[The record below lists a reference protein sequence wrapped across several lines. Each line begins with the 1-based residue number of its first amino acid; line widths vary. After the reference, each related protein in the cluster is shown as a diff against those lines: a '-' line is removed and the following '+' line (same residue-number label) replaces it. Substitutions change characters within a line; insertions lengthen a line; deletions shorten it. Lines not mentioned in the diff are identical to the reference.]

1 MNNNNLNS
9 LRGQRSTPIVV
20 LISCRVWSFLK
31 SLVVH
36 SYYFTLFV
44 IIISS
49 LLCTTFSF
57 ITEWPQPSS
66 PWWQAAT
73 CFAVSQHHSSDKTK
87 FRQTDGLQ
95 TIECN
100 IYDFTSESFNSKT
113 LHISSSNNENLHNPP
128 CRGSPD
134 SSGVQMEGSRHW
146 GHALPSGRQTV
157 AYSSVL
163 LEQLTDTEAGRM
175 NWRSHSVRGNPR
187 LAANT
192 AAAAW
197 WEILNRKLHPFGEG
211 KLRPFG
217 EASCGC
223 KPWLHTKGTAFW
235 CSALPKN
242 NGVIALQLNIA
253 LCMYVGPSRW
263 TVVSCEKV
271 YCQNI

>member
-9 LRGQRSTPIVV
+9 IRGQRSTPIVV

-57 ITEWPQPSS
+57 ITEWPHVLQYPNITH
-66 PWWQAAT
+66 Q
-73 CFAVSQHHSSDKTK
+73 
-87 FRQTDGLQ
+87 DGLQ

-100 IYDFTSESFNSKT
+100 IYDFTSESFNSKN
-113 LHISSSNNENLHNPP
+113 LHISSSNDENLHNPP
-128 CRGSPD
+128 CRGSPA
-134 SSGVQMEGSRHW
+134 SSGVQMEGRRHW
-146 GHALPSGRQTV
+146 RHALPSGRQTV

-235 CSALPKN
+235 YSALPKN

-263 TVVSCEKV
+263 MVVSCEKV